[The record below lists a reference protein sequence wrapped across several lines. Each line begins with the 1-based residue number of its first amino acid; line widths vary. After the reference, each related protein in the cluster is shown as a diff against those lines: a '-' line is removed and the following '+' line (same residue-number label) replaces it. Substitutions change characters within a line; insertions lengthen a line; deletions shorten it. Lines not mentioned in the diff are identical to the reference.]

1 MRPNID
7 DMSTGAKGSI
17 GTAAGGAV
25 TEATVGL
32 DTAWQS
38 AKGALSGIFGGTP
51 PWEMIP
57 GDIVDAVSG
66 GGGEA
71 AGVLLTNFADL
82 IGVVPV

>member
-7 DMSTGAKGSI
+7 DMSNGAKGSI

-38 AKGALSGIFGGTP
+38 AKGALSGIFGDTP
-51 PWEMIP
+51 PWEMSP
-57 GDIVDAVSG
+57 GEIVDIVGG

-71 AGVLLTNFADL
+71 AGVLLANLSGL